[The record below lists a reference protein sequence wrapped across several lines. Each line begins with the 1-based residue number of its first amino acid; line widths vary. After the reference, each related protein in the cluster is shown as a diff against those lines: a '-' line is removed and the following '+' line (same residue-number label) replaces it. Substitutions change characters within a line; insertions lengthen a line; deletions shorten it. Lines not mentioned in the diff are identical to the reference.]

1 MLLKFETYLNSILL
15 QLRFER
21 IFTGD
26 LINFIESG
34 LFARNLFMLHLE
46 SMSRIL
52 HFFFSEYGH

>member
-52 HFFFSEYGH
+52 HFFF